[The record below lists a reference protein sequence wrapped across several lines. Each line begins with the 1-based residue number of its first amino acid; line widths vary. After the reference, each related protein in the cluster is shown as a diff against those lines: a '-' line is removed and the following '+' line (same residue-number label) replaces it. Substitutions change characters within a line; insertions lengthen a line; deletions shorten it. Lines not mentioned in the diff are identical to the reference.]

1 MFVCMRTTIHL
12 PDDLLAEVKK
22 LSAES
27 HTTVTALIED
37 ALRERLSRRRQK
49 SRSKP
54 LRLTTFGE
62 GGLQPG
68 VDLDDS
74 AALLDLMEP
83 NLDSHRR

>member
-1 MFVCMRTTIHL
+1 MRTTIHI
-12 PDDLLAEVKK
+12 PDDLFAKVKK
-22 LSAES
+22 RSAES
-27 HTTVTALIED
+27 HTTVTALVED

-62 GGLQPG
+62 GGLQSG

-74 AALLDLMEP
+74 AALLDFMETD
-83 NLDSHRR
+83 LDSHRR

>member
-1 MFVCMRTTIHL
+1 MRTTIHI
-12 PDDLLAEVKK
+12 PDDLLQEVKK

-27 HTTVTALIED
+27 HTTVTAVIED

-49 SRSKP
+49 SRPKP
-54 LRLTTFGE
+54 LRLTTYGE

-74 AALLDLMEP
+74 AALLDLMGTS
-83 NLDSHRR
+83 LDSH

>member
-1 MFVCMRTTIHL
+1 MRTTIYI

-27 HTTVTALIED
+27 RKTLTALIQD
-37 ALRERLSRRRQK
+37 ALRERLARRRQK

-54 LRLTTFGE
+54 VRLTTYGK
-62 GGLQPG
+62 GGTQPD
-68 VDLDDS
+68 VDLDDT

-83 NLDSHRR
+83 GNGSCRR

>member
-1 MFVCMRTTIHL
+1 MRTTIHI
-12 PDDLLAEVKK
+12 PDDLLSEAKK

-27 HTTVTALIED
+27 HTTLTALIED

-49 SRSKP
+49 SRVKP
-54 LRLTTFGE
+54 TQLTTYGK

-74 AALLDLMEP
+74 AGLLDLMESKF
-83 NLDSHRR
+83 DSRRR